1 MDRTRT
7 IPITI
12 ACLVDV
18 GVLTFLVSKYDGGS
32 VIFLCN
38 MTEPPSVSLTRKHGM
53 SMAKRP
59 LILCVIGASLYL
71 ILWGMI
77 HGGWE
82 YSKDFVT
89 RTYHNSSYYEK
100 RSTRWKLDFTAREF
114 EERRM
119 KPPITANQIDGMI
132 DSLQTPMQFQMESGK
147 PILRSAGHDKIFYT
161 RDDITKQVNICL

>member
-1 MDRTRT
+1 M
-7 IPITI
+7 
-12 ACLVDV
+12 
-18 GVLTFLVSKYDGGS
+18 FLPKGCKTDGGS
-32 VIFLCN
+32 VIFLCK
-38 MTEPPSVSLTRKHGM
+38 MTEPPSVSLTRKREM
-53 SMAKRP
+53 RIAKRP

-89 RTYHNSSYYEK
+89 RTYHNSSNYEK
-100 RSTRWKLDFTAREF
+100 RSTCRRLDSMAREF

-119 KPPITANQIDGMI
+119 KPPITANQIDGMMDCI
-132 DSLQTPMQFQMESGK
+132 QPPMQFQMESGK

-161 RDDITKQVNICL
+161 RDDITRPVNIPPPVSKLNAKAQ